1 MDGFTGADCELVA
14 NTTAPG
20 PGMGSLSHQF
30 SAGCAQ
36 NPCLNGGTCYGFNS
50 LLVDSAIVGPVQTEA
65 DSALMGEHETER
77 FYRCQCS
84 PGWSGDYCQ
93 WSDASSLPVTSIITE
108 STVDNSMQT
117 NGTASTVIL
126 SAQSDEKLINETGDD
141 DLNTNLKISTYL
153 THLIESPRQMLP
165 AVHQVDMKHFISG
178 VVIASIFGV
187 FLAVLL
193 LAWCC
198 LIAIERNRFSFIQMN
213 IIRGGD
219 DLDQPVV
226 TSTLRRM
233 HAKIRDSLRR
243 SSRNR
248 IKPETKLSIEN
259 VLTPPPTYEESSKL
273 NREKV
278 FSIQHYDAQEV
289 DEKGAPKSSR
299 EDSGQDL
306 EPTERDLVIVG
317 TSKEKL
323 ATSNIKTGPR
333 IEIHSNTHLTCP
345 RHGHLYKQHQQALND
360 TETIYTLST
369 KKHPSTN
376 YLHRKGQLNNQH
388 YQYH

>member
-1 MDGFTGADCELVA
+1 
-14 NTTAPG
+14 
-20 PGMGSLSHQF
+20 MGSLSHQF

-50 LLVDSAIVGPVQTEA
+50 LLVDSTIVGPVQTESEA
-65 DSALMGEHETER
+65 AILGEQETDR

-93 WSDASSLPVTSIITE
+93 WSDTSSLPITSIITE
-108 STVDNSMQT
+108 STVDSSMQS
-117 NGTASTVIL
+117 NGTTSNIL
-126 SAQSDEKLINETGDD
+126 PVQSDDKIINETTDN
-141 DLNTNLKISTYL
+141 DLNTNLKLSTYL

-187 FLAVLL
+187 FFASLL

-198 LIAIERNRFSFIQMN
+198 LIAIERNKFSFIQMN

-219 DLDQPVV
+219 GLDQPVV

-248 IKPETKLSIEN
+248 IKPETKLSLEN
-259 VLTPPPTYEESSKL
+259 VLTPPPPPPTYEESSKL
-273 NREKV
+273 NRGNV
-278 FSIQHYDAQEV
+278 FSIKNYNAQEF
-289 DEKGAPKSSR
+289 DIRESENSR
-299 EDSGQDL
+299 EGSDQDL
-306 EPTERDLVIVG
+306 DPTQSDLVIEG
-317 TSKEKL
+317 TSEEKF
-323 ATSNIKTGPR
+323 ATPKITTIPQTD
-333 IEIHSNTHLTCP
+333 IHSNTHLICP
-345 RHGHLYKQHQQALND
+345 RHGHLYRQHHQQLDD
-360 TETIYTLST
+360 TEAIYTLST
-369 KKHPSTN
+369 KRHPSTN